1 MKVWA
6 MNLYF
11 GSLNQL
17 ESVLKFRDDIL
28 TGGVILSRFGLSDRV
43 IRRTLV
49 EVSLQV
55 VVGNKAFR
63 KQGEAKVGEE
73 KDSGEGTEA

>member
-1 MKVWA
+1 M
-6 MNLYF
+6 
-11 GSLNQL
+11 
-17 ESVLKFRDDIL
+17 LKFGDILAL
-28 TGGVILSRFGLSDRV
+28 TGGGILSRFGLRDRV

-49 EVSLQV
+49 EALC
-55 VVGNKAFR
+55 KAFR

>member
-1 MKVWA
+1 M
-6 MNLYF
+6 
-11 GSLNQL
+11 
-17 ESVLKFRDDIL
+17 LKFRGHIL